1 MKRQRFPVEAI
12 GKADTFPLYRRKDI
26 RISKENRR
34 LGRVAARVFSP
45 APRRQRHRGRSR
57 EPRL

>member
-1 MKRQRFPVEAI
+1 MKPHLFLVEAI
-12 GKADTFPLYRRKDI
+12 GKADTLPLYRRKDF

-34 LGRVAARVFSP
+34 LGLVTARVFSP
-45 APRRQRHRGRSR
+45 APRQQRHRGRSR